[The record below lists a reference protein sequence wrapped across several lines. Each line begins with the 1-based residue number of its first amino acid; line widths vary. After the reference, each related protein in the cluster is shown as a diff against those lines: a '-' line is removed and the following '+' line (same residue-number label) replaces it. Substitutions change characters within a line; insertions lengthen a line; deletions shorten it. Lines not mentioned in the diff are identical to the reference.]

1 MPTRP
6 TETLLGR
13 SADDLSR
20 SSGGGVPA
28 RAVSTSERPSIDLP
42 QEPRLPGITLPRGG
56 GAITGIG
63 EAFKA
68 NPATGTASFS
78 LPIAATPGRGGFGP
92 RLTLAYDSGAGN
104 GPFGLGFGLDVPSIG
119 RKTDRRLPTYD
130 DVHDQFALTGAE
142 ELVPGLRRD
151 GDHWVADTALVSGWQ
166 VARFRPRV
174 DTAWAVIERWR
185 DPMTGETHWRTITR
199 DNVTSIFGRTA
210 ASRIADPDAPGRVFR
225 WLLDEVRDD
234 RGEVARYTYVAE
246 DGAGTPGRPGAY
258 PERYL
263 KRIEYG
269 NAQPGVADEF
279 RFEVVFDH
287 GEHPGDVP
295 DAMPSEVWPVRVDP
309 FTSHRAGFALRTLRR
324 CRRVLCFHRFPELG
338 AQPVLVRSTSF
349 SYDERPTG
357 SRLVA
362 AVVTGHRPDVMPA
375 AMPAIE
381 FEWSDAAHDDTVRT
395 LDADVLADA
404 PVGVDE
410 RSYRL
415 VDLDG
420 EGMPGILHEHAGA
433 FLYKRNLGGGRF
445 GPAETIGSQPAGLS
459 LASGGQLA
467 DLAGD
472 GGLCLVRFDAE
483 PAGFHERTS
492 TGAGAPG
499 EWGPFVTFASRPRIN
514 WQDPNLRF
522 LDLDGDG
529 RADLLVAGDDC
540 LCWYPSHG
548 RAGFGSAEQVRRATD
563 EAQGPTC
570 LFSDG
575 VESLFLADMD
585 GDGLVDLVRIR
596 NGEVCYWP
604 NLGYGRFGARVVM
617 ADAPRFEADDDEF
630 DPRRIRL
637 ADVDG
642 TGPVDV
648 LYLRRDGVHLHVNT
662 SGNGFIAPRVLPVAP
677 AADHETTVIVADLLG
692 AGMACLVWSS
702 PAPAAAAP
710 LHYIDLAGGVKSDLL
725 VCTRN
730 NLGAETRIRYAP
742 STRDYRAD
750 VAAGRPWAARLP
762 FPVHVVAE
770 VEVLDL
776 ITGSRLVT
784 RYAYHHGCYDGV
796 EREFRGFGAVDQ
808 WDAEELPAAGDRTY
822 ERPPVRTT
830 TWFHTGVFVD
840 ADVYSRQYA
849 REYWNGD
856 PEAPALPDSRV
867 PPDLDAEG
875 SREAMRALKGRP
887 LRVEVY
893 AEDGTSRAQH
903 PYTVVETRYEVRRE
917 QPALAGAPAVFAVF
931 DRETRSAVYERDPA
945 DPRVSQQLTL
955 AVDEWGVALR
965 TASVALPRRR
975 AMVASDP
982 RLDPSAEQASAWIVV
997 TEAAVKHLPAALGAT
1012 AHRLA
1017 IPTEVRLWAL
1027 TGVPTAGPW
1036 GPDELDL
1043 AFLAAAPSAAEVTPS
1058 GAAERRLAAAART
1071 FYCADDTGAGE
1082 RAPLGVATA
1091 RALVHTTCRLALTP
1105 GFLSEVL
1112 GGRANADLLA
1122 DGGYVALDDDGLW
1135 WAPSSRPIYAPDR
1148 FFQAKA
1154 MIDPWGAATTIHHDV
1169 HALLPVRVE
1178 DPLGNVIR
1186 AEIDYLAMQPV
1197 RTIDANGNGAAA
1209 AADPLGRVVRT
1220 AVFGKLVGEGDSLED
1235 PTTRLEI
1242 DLHAW
1247 RTRGEPAVITSY
1259 TRETHGDPATRW
1271 LVRRVYSDG
1280 FGREVLTKD
1289 LVAPGPAPTWD
1300 GAQIVWRDAAER
1312 WVGSGRIV
1320 YDNKG
1325 SVVRQYEPFFA
1336 PTRGYETEDALVR
1349 WGVTPVFAYDP
1360 LGRNIRV
1367 DLPNGTF
1374 REVRFDAWAQEA
1386 WDEGDTVERSAWYAA
1401 RVADPG
1407 PEGRAARASLPFAGT
1422 PSVTHLDAM
1431 ARPVLVIADNAT
1443 QGRYGTRSTLDALG
1457 QTVAVTDALGRVC
1470 LRERHDAGGQML
1482 HTRSIDAGE
1491 KWSLTAV
1498 DGQPLATWDTRGH
1511 ATRLRYDAVRRPI
1524 ALELR
1529 QHAGPVQVVE
1539 RREYGEAA
1547 PDAVARNLR
1556 GGPWRNFDGAGLATV
1571 ERCDFAARPVEQSRR
1586 LARDATVLP
1595 DWSTPAETLLEPET
1609 FTVQTR
1615 HDALGRATWSRA
1627 PDGSITENRFDAGGR
1642 LTAVAVTPA
1651 ATGQRIESV
1660 REISYDAPGQREAIH
1675 LGNGVMTTYQW
1686 DPQTFRLARQTTT
1699 RPGGTLQGLVYTY
1712 DAAGNI
1718 TERVD
1723 AAAPPAFYNNA
1734 DVSPRAVYTYDA
1746 LHRLVRA
1753 TGREHIGQNPGT
1765 DQHYAPDP
1773 NPSDVQA
1780 LRPYEQSY
1788 TYDAVGNILRMAHRA
1803 SGGDWTRDYT
1813 YVPGSNRLASTG
1825 NDRQGVVAYTHDDAG
1840 NMTSMAHLPAMRW
1853 DFRDRLLCAERP
1865 GTGPVWFTYDADGQ
1879 RVRKLA
1885 QTGGVSDERIYLGSY
1900 EVYRRHKQGAVE
1912 TEWQTL
1918 HVMDG
1923 ERRVALVEVKTVA
1936 DVKTVTDPDIIW
1948 RYQHDDPLHA
1958 TSAETN
1964 EDGHVISRDEH
1975 HPYGTSAIS
1984 CLNAVG
1990 EVSQKRYRYNRA
2002 ERDEETGL
2010 ACHGRRFYIA
2020 WLGRWLSTDPAGFV
2034 DGFNLFIFGSAN
2046 PVRHHDPT
2054 GLASW
2059 EMFEDDLGAYS
2070 PRTSQFINM
2079 RDLKDLAR
2087 AALFDSFG
2095 GSSSALPPF
2104 ITRQEPAMLARL
2116 AASKSPLPIVA
2127 HAELQAYRNGVTSEA
2142 EVSALKVPKAARVPV
2157 YARNRLGGGAPFSHN
2172 DIGTGK
2178 PSDPLSVFVKYS
2190 HDCVAAT
2197 RASFKKQ
2204 GRRLPGRGDAVP
2216 SLSIVK
2222 KDRKDEAISLP
2233 PSGNAEMLDYMDRS
2247 LEGGDIVAVQVNYS
2261 KGVPRYSDG
2270 TPKNPDGISDH
2281 MFYVFGR
2288 DYYSDG
2294 TVGYLFADNAFR
2306 EGDAI
2311 GVFNVNP
2318 DDGSIFRL
2326 GWYGYNDPEGGV
2338 QDDYTVTSVR

>member
-6 TETLLGR
+6 TETLVGR
-13 SADDLSR
+13 SVDDLSR
-20 SSGGGVPA
+20 SSGGSDPA
-28 RAVSTSERPSIDLP
+28 RAVGTSGRPSIDLP

-56 GAITGIG
+56 GAIAGIG

-78 LPIAATPGRGGFGP
+78 LPIAATPGRNGFGP

-104 GPFGLGFGLDVPSIG
+104 GPFGLGFGLDVPSIS
-119 RKTDRRLPTYD
+119 RKTDRRLPIYD
-130 DVHDQFALTGAE
+130 DDRDAFTLTGAD

-151 GDHWVADTALVSGWQ
+151 GDRWIADTTAVAGWQ
-166 VARFRPRV
+166 VVRFRPRV
-174 DTAWAVIERWR
+174 DAAWAVIERWR
-185 DPMTGETHWRTITR
+185 DPTTGETHWRTITR

-210 ASRIADPDAPGRVFR
+210 ASRIADPNAPGRVFR

-234 RGEVARYTYVAE
+234 RGEVACYTYVAE
-246 DGAGTPGRPGAY
+246 DGAGSPGRPGPY

-269 NAQPGVADEF
+269 NAAPGVADEF

-295 DAMPSEVWPVRVDP
+295 DATPSDVWTVRVDP
-309 FTSHRAGFALRTLRR
+309 FTSHRTGFALRTLRR
-324 CRRVLCFHRFPELG
+324 CRRVLCFHHFPELG
-338 AQPVLVRSTSF
+338 ARPVLVRSTSF
-349 SYDERPTG
+349 TYDDRPTG

-362 AVVTGHRPDVMPA
+362 AVVTGHRPDAMPA

-381 FEWSDAAHDDTVRT
+381 FEWSDAAHDGTVRT

-420 EGMPGILHEHAGA
+420 EGMPGILHEHAGG
-433 FLYKRNLGGGRF
+433 FFYKRNLGSGRF
-445 GPAETIGSQPAGLS
+445 GPAETIGSRPAGLG
-459 LASGGQLA
+459 LASGGQLT

-472 GGLCLVRFDAE
+472 GGLCLVCFDAE

-499 EWGPFVTFASRPRIN
+499 EWGPFVTFASRPRID

-529 RADLLVAGDDC
+529 RADVLVAGDDC

-604 NLGYGRFGARVVM
+604 NLGYGRFGVRVVM

-642 TGPVDV
+642 TGPADV
-648 LYLRRDGVHLHVNT
+648 LYLRRDGVHLHVNA
-662 SGNGFIAPRVLPVAP
+662 SGNGFTLPRVLPVAP
-677 AADHETTVIVADLLG
+677 MADHETTVIVADLLG
-692 AGMACLVWSS
+692 AGTACLVWSS

-770 VEVLDL
+770 VEVRDL
-776 ITGSRLVT
+776 VTGSRLVT

-808 WDAEELPAAGDRTY
+808 WDAEELPTAGNRTY

-830 TWFHTGVFVD
+830 TWFHTGTYVD

-849 REYWNGD
+849 REYWGSD
-856 PEAPALPDSRV
+856 PEAPALPDSLV

-875 SREAMRALKGRP
+875 IREAVRALKGQP

-903 PYTVVETRYEVRRE
+903 PYTIVETRYEVRRQ
-917 QPALAGAPAVFAVF
+917 QPALATAPGVFAVF
-931 DRETRSAVYERDPA
+931 DRETRSAVYERDPT

-955 AVDEWGVALR
+955 AVDEWGVPLR
-965 TASVALPRRR
+965 TAAVALPRRH
-975 AMVASDP
+975 AAGASDP
-982 RLDPSAEQASAWIVV
+982 LLDPSAEQAASWIVV
-997 TEAAVKHLPAALGAT
+997 TEAAVTHVPAAPGAPT
-1012 AHRLA
+1012 HRLA
-1017 IPTEVRLWAL
+1017 IPTETRLWAL
-1027 TGVPTAGPW
+1027 TGAPTAGPW
-1036 GPDELDL
+1036 TPDELDA
-1043 AFLAAAPSAAEVTPS
+1043 AFLAAAPIATDAIPS
-1058 GAAERRLAAAART
+1058 GSVERRLLAAART
-1071 FYCADDTGAGE
+1071 YYCADDTGAGE

-1105 GFLSEVL
+1105 GLLVDAL
-1112 GGRANADLLA
+1112 GGRADADLLS
-1122 DGGYVALDDDGLW
+1122 DGGLVALADDGW
-1135 WAPSSRPIYAPDR
+1135 WASSARPIYAPER
-1148 FFQAKA
+1148 FYQPRAL
-1154 MIDPWGAATTIHHDV
+1154 IDPWGAVTSVEHDV

-1178 DPLGNVIR
+1178 DPLGNVVR
-1186 AEIDYLAMQPV
+1186 AEIDYVAMQPV

-1209 AADPLGRVVRT
+1209 AVDALGRVVRT
-1220 AVFGKLVGEGDSLED
+1220 AVFGKLAGEGDTLED

-1242 DLHAW
+1242 DVHAW
-1247 RTRGEPAVITSY
+1247 RTRGEPISVTSF

-1271 LVRRVYSDG
+1271 HIRRVFSDG
-1280 FGREVLTKD
+1280 FGREVLTKE
-1289 LVAPGPAPTWD
+1289 LVAPGPAPMWD
-1300 GAQIVWRDAAER
+1300 GAQIVWRDVPER
-1312 WVGSGRIV
+1312 WAGSGRIV
-1320 YDNKG
+1320 HDNKG
-1325 SVVRQYEPFFA
+1325 SIVRKYEPFFA
-1336 PTRGYETEDALVR
+1336 PTGGYETEDALIR

-1360 LGRNIRV
+1360 LGRNTRV

-1374 REVRFDAWAQEA
+1374 REVRFTAWAHES
-1386 WDEGDTVERSAWYAA
+1386 WDEGDTVDRSAWYTA
-1401 RVADPG
+1401 RAADPG
-1407 PEGRAARASLPFAGT
+1407 PEGRAAHASLPFAGT
-1422 PSVTHLDAM
+1422 PMVTHLDPLGRAF
-1431 ARPVLVIADNAT
+1431 LEIADNAAH
-1443 QGRYGTRSTLDALG
+1443 GRHATRSTLDALG

-1470 LRERHDAGGQML
+1470 LRERHDARGQVV

-1491 KWSLTAV
+1491 KWSLAAA
-1498 DGQPLATWDTRGH
+1498 DDQPLASWDTRGH
-1511 ATRLRYDAVRRPI
+1511 TTLLRHDALRRPVT
-1524 ALELR
+1524 LELR
-1529 QHAGPVQVVE
+1529 QHNGPAQIVE
-1539 RREYGEAA
+1539 RHEYGEAA

-1556 GGPWRNFDGAGLATV
+1556 GGPWRSYDSAGLATV
-1571 ERCDFAARPVEQSRR
+1571 ERRDFAARPIEQSRR
-1586 LARDATVLP
+1586 LARDPTTLP
-1595 DWSTPAETLLEPET
+1595 DWTTPAESLLEPEV

-1615 HDALGRATWSRA
+1615 HDAPGRVMWSRA
-1627 PDGSITENRFDAGGR
+1627 PDGSVTENSFDAGGR

-1651 ATGQRIESV
+1651 TTGQRTESV
-1660 REISYDAPGQREAIH
+1660 REISYDARGQRSAIR
-1675 LGNGVMTTYQW
+1675 LGNGVTTTYQW
-1686 DPQTFRLARQTTT
+1686 DPQTFRLARLTTT
-1699 RPGGTLQGLVYTY
+1699 GPGGPLQDLVYTH

-1734 DVSPRAVYTYDA
+1734 DVSPRAIYTYDA

-1753 TGREHIGQNPGT
+1753 TGREHIGQNPGN

-1773 NPSDVQA
+1773 APGDVQA

-1803 SGGDWTRDYT
+1803 SGGDWTREYS
-1813 YVPGSNRLASTG
+1813 YVPDSNRLATTG
-1825 NDRQGVVAYTHDDAG
+1825 NDRQGVVAYMHDDAG
-1840 NMTSMAHLPAMRW
+1840 NITSMAHLPALRW
-1853 DFRDRLLCAERP
+1853 DFRDRLICAERP
-1865 GTGPVWFTYDADGQ
+1865 GTGPVWFTYDAAGQ

-1885 QTGGVSDERIYLGSY
+1885 HNGGVTEERIYLGGY
-1900 EVYRRHKQGAVE
+1900 EVYRRHKQGAVD
-1912 TEWQTL
+1912 TEWQSL
-1918 HVMDG
+1918 HVMEG
-1923 ERRVALVEVKTVA
+1923 ERRIALVEVKTAANTKPVINP
-1936 DVKTVTDPDIIW
+1936 DPLW
-1948 RYQHDDPLHA
+1948 RYRVSDHLQSA
-1958 TSAETN
+1958 TIEV
-1964 EDGHVISRDEH
+1964 DH
-1975 HPYGTSAIS
+1975 HGQEFSHEEYHPFGTTAMILIKPGNS
-1984 CLNAVG
+1984 LPNN
-1990 EVSQKRYRYNRA
+1990 RYKFTDA
-2002 ERDEETGL
+2002 ERDSESGL
-2010 ACHGRRFYIA
+2010 QYHAARYLITHI
-2020 WLGRWLSTDPAGFV
+2020 GRWLSADPIKPQPVNSYEYCQGQPNNRIDPCGLKDIEPTPRPRPSLWGTTKIVYAFSSGDFSTTQGMINSVSKKISSHDNLSSGDVQFLSDFFSVLYSGARVKDPEPRARFRHYYDGNGSDLKFDPEMSRVYQESVVVNRAEQLMRDVIREQITSGKTSGLLTSADIPHGDPKKTDENSKERFGLIRGRDWKASTKYEKNLAGHLQAEQSNWRLKYTDNNFILTAKWTADTSSTTASIAWTV
-2034 DGFNLFIFGSAN
+2034 RDLYLFKSEKELNDLNLDPSSFATTLPSLTGKTLSVPDILLQSAEALGWAKRYYSN
-2046 PVRHHDPT
+2046 A
-2054 GLASW
+2054 GW
-2059 EMFEDDLGAYS
+2059 EERWTYSS
-2070 PRTSQFINM
+2070 PR
-2079 RDLKDLAR
+2079 
-2087 AALFDSFG
+2087 
-2095 GSSSALPPF
+2095 
-2104 ITRQEPAMLARL
+2104 
-2116 AASKSPLPIVA
+2116 
-2127 HAELQAYRNGVTSEA
+2127 H
-2142 EVSALKVPKAARVPV
+2142 
-2157 YARNRLGGGAPFSHN
+2157 
-2172 DIGTGK
+2172 
-2178 PSDPLSVFVKYS
+2178 
-2190 HDCVAAT
+2190 
-2197 RASFKKQ
+2197 
-2204 GRRLPGRGDAVP
+2204 
-2216 SLSIVK
+2216 
-2222 KDRKDEAISLP
+2222 
-2233 PSGNAEMLDYMDRS
+2233 
-2247 LEGGDIVAVQVNYS
+2247 
-2261 KGVPRYSDG
+2261 
-2270 TPKNPDGISDH
+2270 
-2281 MFYVFGR
+2281 
-2288 DYYSDG
+2288 
-2294 TVGYLFADNAFR
+2294 
-2306 EGDAI
+2306 
-2311 GVFNVNP
+2311 
-2318 DDGSIFRL
+2318 
-2326 GWYGYNDPEGGV
+2326 
-2338 QDDYTVTSVR
+2338 